1 MLDIP
6 YFLSEYPSF
15 RATELA
21 KRYITNSHIE
31 PLLNSLSSQFS
42 YSLLGTSEVGL
53 TIHGVQVGSGSKRI
67 LIWSQMH
74 GNESTTT
81 KALFDLFNYF
91 ELPNSKTILKECTL
105 FIIPILNPDGAEA
118 YTRFNGRQID
128 LNRDAKDLSQSESQ
142 ILRTAYN
149 NFKPHFCFN
158 LHGQRTIFSA
168 GNTNNSAVISFL
180 SPSENE
186 ERSLTVTRQKSME
199 IIQVMNKGLQSYLP
213 HQIGRYDDGFNDN
226 CVGDYFQSLGTPT
239 VLFESGH
246 FPKDYNRETTRKYI
260 ALALISAIDYIS
272 FNSVTGTNFK
282 PYFEIPENGKLFYDI
297 IIRNALL
304 DPSQPKVFNDVAIQ
318 YREVLALGTIV
329 FKPKVVF
336 VGNLNNKH
344 SHLDIDA
351 EFKKVT
357 HPDFQVISEN
367 NEIDFILVNLIKKSL
382 LVNDNIT

>member
-6 YFLSEYPSF
+6 YFLSEYTSF
-15 RATELA
+15 KATALA
-21 KRYITNSHIE
+21 NRYITNSHIE
-31 PLLNSLSSQFS
+31 PLLNFLPNQFCQ
-42 YSLLGTSEVGL
+42 SLLGTSETGMPV
-53 TIHGVQVGSGSKRI
+53 HGVQVGTGSKRI

-91 ELPNSKTILKECTL
+91 ELPNSEALLEACTL
-105 FIIPILNPDGAEA
+105 FIIPILNPDGAEV
-118 YTRFNGRQID
+118 YTRLNGRQID
-128 LNRDAKDLSQSESQ
+128 LNRDAKDLSQSESK
-142 ILRTAYN
+142 ILRTTYN

-158 LHGQRTIFSA
+158 MHGQRTIFSA

-186 ERSLTVTRQKSME
+186 ERSLSVTRQKSME
-199 IIQVMNKGLQSYLP
+199 IIQVMNKALQPFLP

-239 VLFESGH
+239 VLFEAGH
-246 FPKDYNRETTRKYI
+246 FPEDYNREQTRKYI
-260 ALALISAIDYIS
+260 ALALISAIDYMS
-272 FNSVTGTNFK
+272 FNRISGANFK
-282 PYFEIPENGKLFYDI
+282 SYFEIPENGKLFNDI

-304 DPSQPKVFNDVAIQ
+304 DPSQPKVFNDVGIQ
-318 YREVLALGTIV
+318 YVEVLVSNTIT

-336 VGNLNNKH
+336 VGNLNKKH
-344 SHLDIDA
+344 GHLEIDA
-351 EFKKVT
+351 EFKKVS

-367 NEIDFILVNLIKKSL
+367 HEIDFILINLTKKSL
-382 LVNDNIT
+382 LVNDNLT